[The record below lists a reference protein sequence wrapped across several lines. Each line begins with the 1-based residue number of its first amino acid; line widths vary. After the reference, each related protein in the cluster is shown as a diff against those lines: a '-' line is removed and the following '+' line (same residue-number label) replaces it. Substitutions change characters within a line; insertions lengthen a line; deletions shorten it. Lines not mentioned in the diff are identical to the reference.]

1 MTTYKGTLI
10 RLISF
15 FLFFKIYLF
24 LLKTNYCT
32 IFFSFSFLFKIYNIV
47 LVFPY
52 IKMNLHRCTCVPYPE
67 PSFLLPPHTI
77 SLGRPSEPAPSIQY
91 RIVVGFAIHW
101 HESQAYFLPET
112 LQARWEWHD
121 NLKWWNERNLQP
133 GVLYAAR
140 LFFRFDGEIKSIPD
154 KQKLK

>member
-101 HESQAYFLPET
+101 HESQADFLPET

-121 NLKWWNERNLQP
+121 IFNVMKRKKLTARSTLCSKTLLQIWWRN
-133 GVLYAAR
+133 
-140 LFFRFDGEIKSIPD
+140 
-154 KQKLK
+154 QKHSR